1 MIRSGETV
9 RQGVV
14 LVAGFAVIVC
24 YGVIFSPFLPGKY
37 GFLGHDYGFTLPQL
51 LDGYVWFK
59 KNGVFPVYWFSPSF
73 CGGIPVFAHPISYF
87 YSAVQL
93 LTFWTGPLPAIGLSF
108 LLFGALGFWG
118 FYVLIHRTCDCSR
131 SVAFLC
137 AVLFLFNG
145 FYWSKVLIGALI
157 YIAFMLIP
165 WVVICLLP
173 TGTGQRATYGR
184 AARNMVAAGLMISYM
199 VYSGTQTLLPAIL
212 LSIVITGCLLCF
224 LYPQRFFPLPFISRF
239 AGACL
244 IALGLSAAKLSAVLH
259 FVANFPRNH
268 YLLPQIDGMGN
279 LVRVVAGALWG
290 VPMDALAREA
300 MVNTQFFLGR
310 HEFEFG
316 VGPVPF
322 VVIIGAAGVLL
333 FRRLTWRKRISL
345 ISKHPLLF
353 MATVVLAGVPLALNL
368 YTPDWNAFLK
378 KVPVIGSSSQNVR
391 WFSVYIPALVLL
403 TGVAMERTISS
414 RRLRTALVLAGVATT
429 IFFNM
434 VMDRTYYSL
443 EQSYSGVRVQQAYYA
458 IKQGAIDPKVT
469 HISAPV
475 DNCGRP
481 GAPIYRNDAFIYNHS
496 QMFCYEA
503 SFGYGLEMLPFGSL
517 HLGPVMDVANGVFN
531 IKNPVCYVFPG
542 ANGCRPGD
550 HFTADQK
557 EAVLAFTHYRPFPFA
572 IPLAQRAANWTTAC
586 CLLCCIFLLAA
597 DGILRIWRKLRGI
610 AS

>member
-1 MIRSGETV
+1 MK
-9 RQGVV
+9 QGVV
-14 LVAGFAVIVC
+14 LVAGFAVVVC

-59 KNGVFPVYWFSPSF
+59 KNGFFPVYWFSPSF

-157 YIAFMLIP
+157 YTAFMLIP

-173 TGTGQRATYGR
+173 RYTRERENTGRLI
-184 AARNMVAAGLMISYM
+184 RNMVIAGVMISYM
-199 VYSGTQTLLPAIL
+199 IYSGTQTLLPAIL
-212 LSIVITGCLLCF
+212 LSVLITGCLLCF
-224 LYPQRFFPLPFISRF
+224 LYPQRFFPFSFISRF

-244 IALGLSAAKLSAVLH
+244 IALGLSAAKLSAVFH
-259 FVANFPRNH
+259 FIVNFPRNH
-268 YLLPQIDGMGN
+268 YLLPQIDGVGN

-290 VPMDALAREA
+290 VPMDTLARET

-316 VGPVPF
+316 VGPMPF
-322 VVIIGAAGVLL
+322 IVLAFAAAMLL
-333 FRRLTWRKRISL
+333 FRRLTRRKRTSFV
-345 ISKHPLLF
+345 SEHPLLF
-353 MATVVLAGVPLALNL
+353 IATVVLAGVPLALNL

-378 KVPVIGSSSQNVR
+378 KVPMIGSSSQCVR
-391 WFSVYIPALVLL
+391 WFSVYIPVLVLL
-403 TGVAMERTISS
+403 TGVVMERTIPS
-414 RRLRTALVLAGVATT
+414 RRLRSSLVLAGVVVT

-434 VMDRTYYSL
+434 TMDRTYYSL
-443 EQSYSGVRVQQAYYA
+443 EQSYSGVRIQQAYHA
-458 IKQGAIDPKVT
+458 IKQGAIDPHVT
-469 HISAPV
+469 HISIPV
-475 DNCGRP
+475 DGCGRP

-517 HLGPVMDVANGVFN
+517 HLGPVMDVADGVFN
-531 IKNPVCYVFPG
+531 IKNPACYVFPG

-550 HFTADQK
+550 PFISTQK
-557 EAVLAFTHYRPFPFA
+557 EAVLAFTHYRPFSFA
-572 IPLAQRAANWTTAC
+572 MPLIQKAANWVTGC
-586 CLLCCIFLLAA
+586 CLLGCAFLLAV
-597 DGILRIWRKLRGI
+597 DGAIRAWQKLRGV
-610 AS
+610 AL